1 MKWASIVQGPI
12 RLEPRMATK
21 TLVAITIAQGNDGMA
36 IKALVAIPMTMAIT
50 IAQGNTNDEELAEKI

>member
-1 MKWASIVQGPI
+1 MMISSTENM
-12 RLEPRMATK
+12 LEGGMATK

>member
-1 MKWASIVQGPI
+1 MMISSTENM
-12 RLEPRMATK
+12 LEGGMATK

-36 IKALVAIPMTMAIT
+36 IKALVAIPMAMAMATT